1 MANFFEKLKKG
12 MGVEEEKEEEKK
24 IEKPKEKKQKKEEIK
39 VQKVE
44 EKKLE
49 KKEYEGPEGELAIDL
64 YQTDEDLVLQSAIA
78 GVKSEN
84 LEIEIEGDMLTI
96 RGVRERPFEEKGEYF
111 TQECFWGPFSRKVIL
126 PIEVDADKAEAQ
138 IKNGVLT
145 IRIKKVQKERK
156 KKILVKE

>member
-1 MANFFEKLKKG
+1 MTNFFEKLKKG
-12 MGVEEEKEEEKK
+12 MGIEEEKEEEKK
-24 IEKPKEKKQKKEEIK
+24 IEKPKEKRQKKEEIK
-39 VQKVE
+39 VQKGE
-44 EKKLE
+44 EKKPE
-49 KKEYEGPEGELAIDL
+49 KKWEGPEGELAIDL

-96 RGVRERPFEEKGEYF
+96 RGVREKPFEEKGEYF

-126 PIEVDADKAEAQ
+126 PVEVDIDKAEAQ

>member
-12 MGVEEEKEEEKK
+12 MGIEEEKEEKR
-24 IEKPKEKKQKKEEIK
+24 IEKPKEKKQKKEEVK
-39 VQKVE
+39 VQKVQ
-44 EKKLE
+44 EKKPE

-78 GVKSEN
+78 GVKAEN
-84 LEIEIEGDMLTI
+84 LEIEIEGDILTI
-96 RGVRERPFEEKGEYF
+96 RGVRERPFEEKGEFF

-126 PIEVDADKAEAQ
+126 PVEVDVDKAEAQ